1 MDVTK
6 APLLDPTTGF
16 AQANGPTPQRS
27 APSGAAAA
35 TAALADQL
43 HIQPLDAAAAL
54 QILIAEVRAGLDLPG
69 DALAGAS
76 PARTAEVLIRLF
88 LHALPAD
95 AGNPSIW
102 IAESARV
109 DRSIEA
115 ALDRAVDVV
124 TGWRSV
130 PQSVIDVAKET
141 RALVASLLSDT
152 PPSPLWFMPEWMGL
166 APAIERFWRRRRL
179 ARRGLTDPDM
189 RPSEGD
195 EAADAEARLRDEQ
208 SQ

>member
-1 MDVTK
+1 M
-6 APLLDPTTGF
+6 PS
-16 AQANGPTPQRS
+16 NGPTPQRS

-35 TAALADQL
+35 AAALADQL
-43 HIQPLDAAAAL
+43 HIQPLDAPAAL
-54 QILIAEVRAGLDLPG
+54 QILIAEVRADLDLPG
-69 DALAGAS
+69 DALVGAT

-102 IAESARV
+102 MAESARV

-124 TGWRSV
+124 AGWRSV
-130 PQSVIDVAKET
+130 PQSVVDVAKET
-141 RALVASLLSDT
+141 RALVAGLLSDT

-195 EAADAEARLRDEQ
+195 DAADAEARLHDEK